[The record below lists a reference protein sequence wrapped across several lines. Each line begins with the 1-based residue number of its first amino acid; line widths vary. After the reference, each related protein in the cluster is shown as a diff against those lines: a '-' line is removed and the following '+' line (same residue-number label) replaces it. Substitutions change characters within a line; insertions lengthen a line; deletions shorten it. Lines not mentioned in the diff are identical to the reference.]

1 MVAVSEATFQQEVL
15 DASVTQPV
23 IVDLWATWC
32 EPCKT
37 LGPIIEKVVAETNGA
52 VKLVTVDVD
61 ANPAIAQAFQVQ
73 SIPAVF
79 ALFEGRVVDSFT
91 GAMPEAAVRE
101 FVQRLAPASS
111 PLEALLALGDEASL
125 TKALTLDGSN
135 PVVLTA
141 LAELWLSQARYDDV
155 VTLLE
160 PYAAVAELNALL
172 ARTRLLQSG
181 VSLGSDLDVTL
192 DELLT
197 SAKTDESARAKLLE
211 ILGALGADD
220 PRTLTYRRRLANLLY

>member
-1 MVAVSEATFQQEVL
+1 
-15 DASVTQPV
+15 
-23 IVDLWATWC
+23 
-32 EPCKT
+32 

-111 PLEALLALGDEASL
+111 PLEALLALGDEAAL
-125 TKALTLDGSN
+125 TKALALDGSN

-160 PYAAVAELNALL
+160 PYAAVAELSALL

-181 VSLGSDLDVTL
+181 ISLGSDLDATL

-197 SAKTDESARAKLLE
+197 SAKTDESARARLLE